1 MYYIGF
7 DLGSSSV
14 KAALIES
21 NTGKTIGL
29 TNYPEQEMAIIAE
42 QTGWAEQDPNIW
54 WKNCCK
60 VTHKLLAQTGIS
72 PSKIEG
78 IGIAYQMHG
87 MVIIDKNQQV
97 LRPSIIWCDSRAVAI
112 GNETFKGVGEDKCV
126 SNLLNSPGNFTL
138 SKLKWVKENEPKI
151 FEKVDKL
158 LLPGDYIALRLTGEA
173 TTTISGLSEGIMWD
187 FKENRPAEWL
197 FDYMGIST
205 DVIPTILPTFS
216 NQGKVT
222 KMAAE
227 EIGLPEGIPVLYRAG
242 DQPNNALSLNAFNPG
257 EIAATGGTSGVVY
270 AITDS
275 TKTKESLR
283 INNFAH
289 VNYTKEEPRI
299 GKLLNINGAGIQYSW
314 MKQNIANTAD
324 SYNDM
329 NNLAASVPFG
339 SEGLRILPF
348 GNGAERMLNNQNK
361 GARISNL
368 NFNLHKKEHLFRAAL
383 EGISVPFGSEG
394 LRILPFGN
402 GAERMLNNQNKGARI
417 SNLNFNLHKKEH
429 LFRAALEG
437 IAFSF
442 VYGIDILKNDGVDLS
457 VIRAGNDNLFRSEIF
472 SNTIATLVGANINI
486 IDTTGAVGAAK
497 AAGVSSG
504 AFKTMDEAFS
514 DNEHV
519 MTYHPLRDKKNY
531 TEFYEL
537 WKKDLENQYHQ

>member
-14 KAALIES
+14 KAALIETT
-21 NTGKTIGL
+21 TGKSVGITQF
-29 TNYPEQEMAIIAE
+29 PEKEMVIVAE
-42 QTGWAEQDPNIW
+42 QTGWAEQDPNLW
-54 WKNCCK
+54 WKNIGQ
-60 VTHKLLAQTGIS
+60 VTKKLLTQTGVS
-72 PSKIEG
+72 SKKIKG

-87 MVIIDKNQQV
+87 MVVVDKNQQV

-158 LLPGDYIALRLTGEA
+158 MLPGDFIAMKLTGEA

-187 FKENRPAEWL
+187 FKQNKLADWL

-205 DVIPTILPTFS
+205 DVIPTIVPTFS
-216 NQGKVT
+216 NQGTVSK
-222 KMAAE
+222 KAAE

-242 DQPNNALSLNAFNPG
+242 DQPNNALSLNAFEPG

-275 TKTKESLR
+275 AKTKESSR

-289 VNYTKEEPRI
+289 VNYTTEAPRI
-299 GKLLNINGAGIQYSW
+299 GKLLCINGAGIQYSW
-314 MKQNIANTAD
+314 MKQNIVASTD

-329 NNLAASVPFG
+329 NNLADAIPVG
-339 SEGLRILPF
+339 SDGLRILPF
-348 GNGAERMLNNQNK
+348 GNGAERMLNSQNT
-361 GARISNL
+361 GASTFNL
-368 NFNLHKKEHLFRAAL
+368 NFNKHNKAHLLRASL
-383 EGISVPFGSEG
+383 EGV
-394 LRILPFGN
+394 
-402 GAERMLNNQNKGARI
+402 
-417 SNLNFNLHKKEH
+417 
-429 LFRAALEG
+429 
-437 IAFSF
+437 AFSF

-457 VIRAGNDNLFRSEIF
+457 AIRAGNDNLFRSEIF
-472 SNTIATLVGANINI
+472 SNTIATLVGTDIKI
-486 IDTTGAVGAAK
+486 IDTTGAVGAAR
-497 AAGVSSG
+497 AAGVSTG
-504 AFKTMDEAFS
+504 DFKTLNDAFS

-519 MTYHPLRDKKNY
+519 TTYQPLKDKRM
-531 TEFYEL
+531 YEDAYLL
-537 WKKDLENQYHQ
+537 WKQDLEKLYKK

>member
-21 NTGKTIGL
+21 GTGKTIGV
-29 TNYPEQEMAIIAE
+29 TNYPEEEMAIFAE
-42 QTGWAEQDPNIW
+42 QTGWAEQDPNLW
-54 WKNCCK
+54 WKNCCQ
-60 VTHKLLAQTGIS
+60 VTQKLLAQTGVSSQNI
-72 PSKIEG
+72 KG
-78 IGIAYQMHG
+78 IGISYQMHG
-87 MVIIDKNQQV
+87 MVIVDRDQQV
-97 LRPSIIWCDSRAVAI
+97 LRPSIIWCDSRAVEI
-112 GNETFKGVGEDKCV
+112 GNEAFRGVGEDRCV

-138 SKLKWVKENEPKI
+138 SKLKWVKENEPEI
-151 FEKVDKL
+151 YDKVDKL
-158 LLPGDYIALRLTGEA
+158 LLPGDYIAMRLTGET

-187 FKENRPAEWL
+187 FKENRPADWL

-205 DVIPTILPTFS
+205 DVIPTIVPTFS
-216 NQGKVT
+216 DQGKVT
-222 KMAAE
+222 KKAAD

-242 DQPNNALSLNAFNPG
+242 DQPNNALSLNAFEPG

-275 TKTKESLR
+275 TKTQESLR
-283 INNFAH
+283 INSFAH
-289 VNYTKEEPRI
+289 VNYTKEAPRI

-314 MKQNIANTAD
+314 MKQNMANTND

-329 NNLAASVPFG
+329 NKLAASVPFG
-339 SEGLRILPF
+339 SD
-348 GNGAERMLNNQNK
+348 
-361 GARISNL
+361 
-368 NFNLHKKEHLFRAAL
+368 
-383 EGISVPFGSEG
+383 G

-472 SNTIATLVGANINI
+472 SNTIATLVGADINI
-486 IDTTGAVGAAK
+486 IDTTGAVGAAR
-497 AAGVSSG
+497 AAGVSSC
-504 AFKTMDEAFS
+504 AFKTLNEAFS

-519 MTYHPLRDKKNY
+519 MTYHPLKDKKNY
-531 TEFYEL
+531 TEFYEI
-537 WKKDLENQYHQ
+537 WKQDLENQYHK

>member
-21 NTGKTIGL
+21 GTGKTIGV
-29 TNYPEQEMAIIAE
+29 TNYPEEEMAIFAE
-42 QTGWAEQDPNIW
+42 QTGWAEQDPNLW

-60 VTHKLLAQTGIS
+60 VTQKLLTQTGVS
-72 PSKIEG
+72 SKSIEG

-87 MVIIDKNQQV
+87 MVIVDRDQQV
-97 LRPSIIWCDSRAVAI
+97 LRPSIIWCDSRAVEI
-112 GNETFKGVGEDKCV
+112 GNEAFRGVGEDKCV

-138 SKLKWVKENEPKI
+138 SKLKWVKENEPEI
-151 FEKVDKL
+151 FDKVDKL
-158 LLPGDYIALRLTGEA
+158 LLPGDYIAMRLTGET

-187 FKENRPAEWL
+187 FKENRPADWL

-205 DVIPTILPTFS
+205 DVIPTIVPTFS

-222 KMAAE
+222 KKAAD

-242 DQPNNALSLNAFNPG
+242 DQPNNALSLNAFEPG

-283 INNFAH
+283 INSFAH
-289 VNYTKEEPRI
+289 VNYTKEAPRI

-314 MKQNIANTAD
+314 MKQNMANTID

-329 NNLAASVPFG
+329 NHLAASVPFG
-339 SEGLRILPF
+339 SDGLRILPF

-368 NFNLHKKEHLFRAAL
+368 NFNLHKKEH
-383 EGISVPFGSEG
+383 
-394 LRILPFGN
+394 
-402 GAERMLNNQNKGARI
+402 M
-417 SNLNFNLHKKEH
+417 
-429 LFRAALEG
+429 FRAALEG

-486 IDTTGAVGAAK
+486 IDTTGAVGAAR

-504 AFKTMDEAFS
+504 AFKTLDEAFS

-519 MTYHPLRDKKNY
+519 MTYHPLKDKKIH
-531 TEFYEL
+531 TEFYEI
-537 WKKDLENQYHQ
+537 WKQDLENQYHK

>member
-21 NTGKTIGL
+21 GTGKTIGV
-29 TNYPEQEMAIIAE
+29 TNYPEEEMAIFAE
-42 QTGWAEQDPNIW
+42 QTGWAEQDPNLW
-54 WKNCCK
+54 WKNCCQ
-60 VTHKLLAQTGIS
+60 VTQKLLAQTGVSSQNI
-72 PSKIEG
+72 KG

-87 MVIIDKNQQV
+87 MVIVDRDQQV
-97 LRPSIIWCDSRAVAI
+97 LRPSIIWCDSRAVEI
-112 GNETFKGVGEDKCV
+112 GNEAFRGVGEDRCV

-138 SKLKWVKENEPKI
+138 SKLKWVKENEPEI
-151 FEKVDKL
+151 FDKVDKL
-158 LLPGDYIALRLTGEA
+158 LLPGDYIAMRLTGET

-187 FKENRPAEWL
+187 FKENRPADWL

-205 DVIPTILPTFS
+205 DVIPTIVPTFS
-216 NQGKVT
+216 DQGEVT
-222 KMAAE
+222 KKAAV
-227 EIGLPEGIPVLYRAG
+227 EIGLPEGIPILYRAG
-242 DQPNNALSLNAFNPG
+242 DQPNNALSLNAFEPG

-275 TKTKESLR
+275 TKTQESLR
-283 INNFAH
+283 INSFAH
-289 VNYTKEEPRI
+289 VNYTKEAPRI

-314 MKQNIANTAD
+314 MKQNMANTID

-339 SEGLRILPF
+339 SD
-348 GNGAERMLNNQNK
+348 
-361 GARISNL
+361 
-368 NFNLHKKEHLFRAAL
+368 
-383 EGISVPFGSEG
+383 G

-442 VYGIDILKNDGVDLS
+442 VYGIDILKNDGVGLS

-472 SNTIATLVGANINI
+472 SNTIATLAGADINI
-486 IDTTGAVGAAK
+486 IDTTGAVGAAR

-504 AFKTMDEAFS
+504 AFKTLNEAFS

-519 MTYHPLRDKKNY
+519 MTYHPLKDKKNY
-531 TEFYEL
+531 AEYYEI
-537 WKKDLENQYHQ
+537 WKQDLENQYHK

>member
-1 MYYIGF
+1 MFYIGY

-21 NTGKTIGL
+21 ATGKSVGVTS
-29 TNYPEQEMAIIAE
+29 YPEQEMSITAK
-42 QTGWAEQDPNIW
+42 QNGWAEQDPDLW

-60 VTHKLLAQTGIS
+60 VTQKLLSQTGIAS
-72 PSKIEG
+72 NDIAG

-87 MVIIDKNQQV
+87 MVIIDKNKEV
-97 LRPSIIWCDSRAVAI
+97 LRPSIIWCDSRAVDI
-112 GNETFKGVGEDKCV
+112 GNTTFKGVGEDKCI
-126 SNLLNSPGNFTL
+126 SHLLNSPGNFTL
-138 SKLKWVKENEPKI
+138 SKLKWVKENEPEI
-151 FEKVDKL
+151 FEKVDNL

-187 FKENRPAEWL
+187 FKENKIADWL

-205 DVIPTILPTFS
+205 DVIPKIHPTFS
-216 NQGKVT
+216 EQGTVT
-222 KMAAE
+222 KKAAA

-242 DQPNNALSLNAFNPG
+242 DQPNNALSLNVFNPG

-270 AITDS
+270 AVTDS
-275 TKTKESLR
+275 IKTKESLR

-289 VNYTKEEPRI
+289 VNYTKENPRI

-314 MKQNIANTAD
+314 MKQNMAD
-324 SYNDM
+324 EVGSYKDM
-329 NNLAASVPFG
+329 NSMASTVPFG

-368 NFNLHKKEHLFRAAL
+368 NFNLHKREH
-383 EGISVPFGSEG
+383 
-394 LRILPFGN
+394 
-402 GAERMLNNQNKGARI
+402 M
-417 SNLNFNLHKKEH
+417 
-429 LFRAALEG
+429 FRAALEG

-442 VYGIDILKNDGVDLS
+442 VYGIDILKNDDVDLS

-472 SNTIATLVGANINI
+472 SNTIATLVGAKINI
-486 IDTTGAVGAAK
+486 IDTTGAVGAAR

-504 AFKTMDEAFS
+504 AFKTLDEVFS
-514 DNEHV
+514 AIEHV
-519 MTYHPLRDKKNY
+519 MTYHPLKDKKNY
-531 TEFYEL
+531 TEFYEI
-537 WKKDLENQYHQ
+537 WKQDLENQYYQ